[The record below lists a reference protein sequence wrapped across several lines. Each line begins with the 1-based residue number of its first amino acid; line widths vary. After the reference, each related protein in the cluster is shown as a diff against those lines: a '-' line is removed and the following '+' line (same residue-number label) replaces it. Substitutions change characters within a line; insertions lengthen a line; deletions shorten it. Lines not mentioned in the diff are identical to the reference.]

1 MARRAGRSRGRG
13 AVTVRIDGIARLR
26 DRMHE
31 LGPDII
37 EALARA
43 VKESAEAVRDE
54 TARTVPR
61 AGGHLAETVDIQ
73 YEDGGLAAK
82 VGWSDPTSYY
92 AHFVE
97 HGTRRAPAQ
106 PSLGPALE
114 AERARYTAR
123 LSDEVRRALR

>member
-1 MARRAGRSRGRG
+1 MAARGRGG

-26 DRMHE
+26 QRLDDV
-31 LGPDII
+31 GPQIL

-54 TARTVPR
+54 TRRSVPV
-61 AGGHLAETVDIQ
+61 ASGHLRDTVRIV

-82 VGWSDPTSYY
+82 IGWHDPTSYY
-92 AHFVE
+92 ARFIE
-97 HGTRRAPAQ
+97 HGTRRTPAQ

-114 AERARYTAR
+114 AERGRYVRR
-123 LSDEVRRALR
+123 LSDEVRAALR